1 MTDVESFIRNLI
13 SQAIR
18 STAEDEGLA
27 VPDGMEVII
36 ERPRRENQ
44 GDYATNVAMLLSR
57 HWGMKPRDVAAKI
70 VSHIDKGDYV
80 DKVEIAGP
88 GFINFFLSDAWMAN
102 LIKEIL
108 RKGND
113 YGKADVGKGKKAQ
126 VEFVSANPT
135 GPLHIGHG
143 RGAVVG
149 DVTASVLSFAG
160 WYVER
165 EYYINDAGLQMRML
179 GKSVQSRYFEI
190 LGRSQEAPFPEDGYK
205 GDYIYE
211 IAQEII
217 NKEGD
222 RFLHVPLDESLE
234 YFKDFAVRVIL
245 NGIKKDLDDFR
256 VQFDV
261 WFSEKSLYERG
272 LIEEMVTFLK
282 EKGLA
287 YEKDGAIWYKSTQFG
302 DEKDRVLIRST
313 GEPTYFASD
322 VAYHKDKFD
331 RGFDLVIDVWGADH
345 HGYVPRMKAAVQAL
359 GKSPDALQILLIQF
373 VSLIKDGKMVPMST
387 RAGQF
392 VTLREIMDEVGVDA
406 MRYFF
411 LMRKCDSHLD
421 FDIDLA
427 KSASTD
433 NPVYY
438 VQYASARIHS
448 IFKEAASRGIDLAEP
463 EKVDFS
469 LLATEEEKALV
480 KCLARFPEEIL
491 KAANELAP
499 HIIVYYVYD
508 LAKAFHSFYNA
519 HRVLGEERPLTDA
532 RLLLV
537 RAVQIVLLNVLQLL
551 KINAPEAM

>member
-1 MTDVESFIRNLI
+1 MIDVESYIRNLI
-13 SQAIR
+13 FQAIH
-18 STAEDEGLA
+18 SAAEGEGLV
-27 VPDGMEVII
+27 VPEGMEVII

-57 HWGMKPRDVAAKI
+57 HWDMKPRDVAAKI
-70 VSHIDKGDYV
+70 VSHINKSDYV

-88 GFINFFLSDAWMAN
+88 GFINFFLSDAWMSN

-108 RKGND
+108 CKGND

-190 LGRSQEAPFPEDGYK
+190 LGRSQAAPFPEDGYK

>member
-1 MTDVESFIRNLI
+1 MVDVESYIRNLI
-13 SQAIR
+13 FQAIH
-18 STAEDEGLA
+18 SAAEGEGLV
-27 VPDGMEVII
+27 VPEGMEVII

-57 HWGMKPRDVAAKI
+57 HWDMKPRDVAAKI
-70 VSHIDKGDYV
+70 VSHINKSDYV

-88 GFINFFLSDAWMAN
+88 GFINFFLSDAWMSN

-108 RKGND
+108 CKGND

-190 LGRSQEAPFPEDGYK
+190 LGRPQEAPFPEDGYK

-469 LLATEEEKALV
+469 LLSTEEEKALV